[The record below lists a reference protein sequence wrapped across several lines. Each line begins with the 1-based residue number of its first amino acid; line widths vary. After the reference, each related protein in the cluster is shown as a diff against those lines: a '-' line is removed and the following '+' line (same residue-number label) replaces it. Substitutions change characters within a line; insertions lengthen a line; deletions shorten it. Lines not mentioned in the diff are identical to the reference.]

1 MFDCFSCL
9 IEMSIFFLIS
19 PCDYY
24 ILNIVNCM
32 HAEFFVSIHVFE
44 IRFMYFIAN
53 IMCQMLQKSFSLNC
67 EIANSEGIL
76 SKSLMLPL
84 HH

>member
-1 MFDCFSCL
+1 
-9 IEMSIFFLIS
+9 MSIFSVIS
-19 PCDYY
+19 LCDYY
-24 ILNIVNCM
+24 ILNIVNRM

>member
-1 MFDCFSCL
+1 MRDVWLQL
-9 IEMSIFFLIS
+9 IEMSIFSLIS

-53 IMCQMLQKSFSLNC
+53 NVSNT
-67 EIANSEGIL
+67 SEKFL
-76 SKSLMLPL
+76 A
-84 HH
+84 

>member
-1 MFDCFSCL
+1 
-9 IEMSIFFLIS
+9 MSIFSLIS

-53 IMCQMLQKSFSLNC
+53 NVSN
-67 EIANSEGIL
+67 ASEKFL
-76 SKSLMLPL
+76 A
-84 HH
+84 

>member
-24 ILNIVNCM
+24 ILNIVNRM

-53 IMCQMLQKSFSLNC
+53 NVSN
-67 EIANSEGIL
+67 ASEKFL
-76 SKSLMLPL
+76 A
-84 HH
+84 